1 MMKLPLLK
9 EEEVMLVITEV
20 FTADIVDKAEH
31 LLQGHV
37 KLDGNYHT
45 KYMQWEEEEMISP
58 LKQVIAH

>member
-45 KYMQWEEEEMISP
+45 KYM
-58 LKQVIAH
+58 